1 MACLYDKNS
10 QMINNSKINSESC
23 KTKDLWIT
31 DFVLLQNVNKVALGF
46 TTKEIGIYEMTTK
59 LDFNCQYRITHLKSI
74 PLCIDYWYDPSNPND
89 AIILWGDTVG
99 EVHIIFFNSAT
110 IALFERPTA
119 NTNNNKSQSGSG
131 IYTCVHILN
140 NFKKIVKKNQISFV
154 VDNNSLEVNINDI
167 KENFKNATYLHYK
180 AHHKAW
186 VRQGKFNIFL

>member
-1 MACLYDKNS
+1 MISSNNRDSIRKVEYIKNINRYLTISKEGMVCLYDKNS

-89 AIILWGDTVG
+89 SILLWGDTIG
-99 EVHIIFFNSAT
+99 EVHIIFFNLDISNMIF
-110 IALFERPTA
+110 IAKFKL
-119 NTNNNKSQSGSG
+119 
-131 IYTCVHILN
+131 LN
-140 NFKKIVKKNQISFV
+140 LYNLQF
-154 VDNNSLEVNINDI
+154 
-167 KENFKNATYLHYK
+167 
-180 AHHKAW
+180 
-186 VRQGKFNIFL
+186 

>member
-89 AIILWGDTVG
+89 AILLWGDTVG
-99 EVHIIFFNSAT
+99 EVHILFFNSAT

-119 NTNNNKSQSGSG
+119 NTNNNKSQNGSG
-131 IYTCVHILN
+131 TYFVSIR
-140 NFKKIVKKNQISFV
+140 KKNSILIIFLIFIIYL
-154 VDNNSLEVNINDI
+154 DNNSLEINLNDV

-180 AHHKAW
+180 AHQKAW
-186 VRQGKFNIFL
+186 VRQGETF